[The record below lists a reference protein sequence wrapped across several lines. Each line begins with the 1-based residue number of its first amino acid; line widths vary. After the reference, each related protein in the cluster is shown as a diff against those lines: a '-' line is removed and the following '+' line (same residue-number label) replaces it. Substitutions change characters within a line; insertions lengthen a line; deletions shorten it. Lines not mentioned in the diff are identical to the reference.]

1 MKIIKIELIVAGFL
15 GSSKSTKNGPEI
27 IKREYINPITV
38 REVLTDAKIKLR
50 FIGLI
55 MLNGKNTNQDFLI
68 NHSCRIK
75 LYPLLGGG

>member
-15 GSSKSTKNGPEI
+15 GSSKSTKNGTEI
-27 IKREYINPITV
+27 IKREYINSITV
-38 REVLTDAKIKLR
+38 REVLADAKIKLR

-68 NHSCRIK
+68 NYSCRIK